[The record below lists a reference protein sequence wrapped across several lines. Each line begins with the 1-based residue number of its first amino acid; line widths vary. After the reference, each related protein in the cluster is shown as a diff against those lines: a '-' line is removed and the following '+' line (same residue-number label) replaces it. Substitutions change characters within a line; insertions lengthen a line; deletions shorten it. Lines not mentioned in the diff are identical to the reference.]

1 MAFVAVKPC
10 RFAGQ
15 SFRIGESVPD
25 EVIHPGAVRNLIKMG
40 LIAEAGATANEPT
53 EAKPQTET
61 VSTINI
67 TIHAEE
73 GDLILA
79 PTPEGLQA
87 IFDVLSS
94 KAADAEGIIEGIT
107 DGDALII
114 LDVSDS
120 RKTIKELCRNRAK
133 EISEPLEE
141 EESEGEL

>member
-1 MAFVAVKPC
+1 MAYVAVKPC
-10 RFAGQ
+10 KFAGQ

-40 LIAEAGATANEPT
+40 LIAEAGATASAPT
-53 EAKPQTET
+53 ETEPQKET

-73 GDLILA
+73 GDLILT

-94 KAADAEGIIEGIT
+94 KAADAEPIIESIT
-107 DGDALII
+107 DGDALIL

-120 RKTIKELCRNRAK
+120 RKSIKELCRTRAQ

-141 EESEGEL
+141 EESAGDL

>member
-40 LIAEAGATANEPT
+40 LIAETDAAGKRAEEPQK
-53 EAKPQTET
+53 EN
-61 VSTINI
+61 STISI
-67 TIHAEE
+67 TIQAEE
-73 GDLILA
+73 GDLILT

-94 KAADAEGIIEGIT
+94 KAADAEPIIESIT
-107 DGDALII
+107 DGDALIL

-120 RKTIKELCRNRAK
+120 RKSIKELCRARAQ
-133 EISEPLEE
+133 EIAEPLEE
-141 EESEGEL
+141 EESAGDL